1 MHDMADWGVGE
12 YEVTARLLEPAA
24 DVAVAALDP
33 RAGERIADLA
43 CGTGNAAIAA
53 ARAGASVLGVDTAQR
68 LVDVAARRA
77 SEEGLD
83 ASFEVADAVSVPA
96 RDAAFDGA
104 VSVFGVIFA
113 DPEAAAAELLRIVK
127 PGGRIVLTTWTTD
140 GATPKAVQ
148 VMRDAFGA
156 PPDRPRWSDPD
167 FVRGL
172 FAAHDVA
179 IEIAEISFTAAS
191 PEAYVAE
198 QARTHPMWLAAAPRL
213 REIGRYDDVMARTTA
228 VFAEAN
234 EDPDAFR
241 TTSRYHVVTVR
252 R

>member
-1 MHDMADWGVGE
+1 MADWGVGE
-12 YEVTARLLEPAA
+12 YEATALRLEPAA
-24 DVAVAALDP
+24 DVAVRALAP
-33 RAGERIADLA
+33 GAGERVVDLA
-43 CGTGNAAIAA
+43 CGTGNAALAA
-53 ARAGASVLGVDTAQR
+53 ARAGASVLGVDTAAR
-68 LVDVAARRA
+68 LVEVARRRA
-77 SEEGLD
+77 AEAGLD
-83 ASFEVADAVSVPA
+83 ASFEVADAVAVPA
-96 RDAAFDGA
+96 PDAAFDGA

-113 DPEAAAAELLRIVK
+113 DPDAVLGELVRIVR

-156 PPDRPRWSDPD
+156 PPDKPRWSDPA
-167 FVRGL
+167 FLRRL
-172 FAAHDVA
+172 FSAYDVT
-179 IEIAEISFTAAS
+179 IDIADIAFTAAS

-213 REIGRYDDVMARTTA
+213 RELGRLDDVIAGTTA

-234 EDPDAFR
+234 EDPAAFR
-241 TTSRYHVVTVR
+241 ITSRYHVVTVR